1 MKVNEIRHRDA
12 YQRDY
17 DSSVSG
23 MGKRQS
29 QAYHDDGGANDESP
43 ELDPSE
49 WYIVKDGKMFKV
61 TVYPNQVQSAMEKGF
76 SPSREEARA
85 RASNEGVDEDS
96 GMLKVA
102 KDDDKQTVLQNP
114 STGVQTQIDKTNP
127 NAPRLT
133 QDPTGKLQLTAPA
146 TGGGSG
152 DGAPESKP
160 NLVGKDVAVSQNNE
174 SVELVKMLTIA
185 GLR

>member
-1 MKVNEIRHRDA
+1 
-12 YQRDY
+12 
-17 DSSVSG
+17 
-23 MGKRQS
+23 
-29 QAYHDDGGANDESP
+29 
-43 ELDPSE
+43 
-49 WYIVKDGKMFKV
+49 
-61 TVYPNQVQSAMEKGF
+61 MEKGF

-85 RASNEGVDEDS
+85 KASNEGVDEDS

-102 KDDDKQTVLQNP
+102 KDDDKQTILQNP

-146 TGGGSG
+146 TGGGEG
-152 DGAPESKP
+152 GAAEVKP
-160 NLVGKDVAVSQNNE
+160 NLVGKDVTVSQNNE
-174 SVELVKMLTIA
+174 SADLVKMLTIA